1 MLIVDIKLRRQRWKC
16 SWTSLSCYAVF
27 DIWPISGCIYLYL
40 NISFVQTVHV
50 CSILSY
56 AACLLLAFPTMKFW
70 QESHPI
76 SIPEK
81 HADSALTEVPERLS
95 DGWDGK
101 VETRNIQP
109 GNLDLEED
117 AAGGLGRHLGL
128 FSTTLL
134 MLVHPSN

>member
-1 MLIVDIKLRRQRWKC
+1 MNLWRE
-16 SWTSLSCYAVF
+16 T
-27 DIWPISGCIYLYL
+27 
-40 NISFVQTVHV
+40 
-50 CSILSY
+50 
-56 AACLLLAFPTMKFW
+56 
-70 QESHPI
+70 HPI

-81 HADSALTEVPERLS
+81 HANSALTEVPERLS

-101 VETRNIQP
+101 VEARNIQP

-134 MLVHPSN
+134 MSVHPSK